1 MFNYINGITNHSGVE
16 LHLMS
21 QSKSEHVPL
30 HLVDRPSS
38 LEAGS
43 GQGEALLW
51 GSELGRGRCVGRAF
65 QGPSWGR
72 SPPFLPARSEL
83 LFLLRQFTTDSSSAL
98 GSAAPAAVC
107 GGARAGRW
115 PSAEAP
121 VGGRADLAQAEP
133 GHPPLARP
141 PSAWLCH
148 CC

>member
-30 HLVDRPSS
+30 HLVDQPSS
-38 LEAGS
+38 LEVGS
-43 GQGEALLW
+43 GKGEALLC
-51 GSELGRGRCVGRAF
+51 GSELGRGWYVGRAF
-65 QGPSWGR
+65 WGASWVR
-72 SPPFLPARSEL
+72 STPFLPARGEL
-83 LFLLRQFTTDSSSAL
+83 LFLLRQFTADSSLTL
-98 GSAAPAAVC
+98 GSVAPAPVH

-121 VGGRADLAQAEP
+121 VGGRADLTQAEA
-133 GHPPLARP
+133 GRPPPARP
-141 PSAWLCH
+141 PSAWLRH